1 MHALR
6 SLADGH
12 ASLEDL
18 IDLQW
23 FLDPPDTVSLSD
35 MPVDT
40 HSDLTPRKMLLER
53 IVEKVRKELYDNS
66 EIHRQSF
73 IARLENALD
82 SSDQQILDMPPVTRK
97 RGRPVGAENKGH
109 SIRREKSHFEY
120 VEGNKCRVCG
130 QTVHN
135 ARTCRQKNNL
145 ADNLQE

>member
-1 MHALR
+1 MA
-6 SLADGH
+6 
-12 ASLEDL
+12 
-18 IDLQW
+18 
-23 FLDPPDTVSLSD
+23 
-35 MPVDT
+35 VDT
-40 HSDLTPRKMLLER
+40 QSDLTPRKMLLER

-82 SSDQQILDMPPVTRK
+82 SSDQQVHDI
-97 RGRPVGAENKGH
+97 
-109 SIRREKSHFEY
+109 REKSHFEY

-130 QTVHN
+130 QTGHN